1 MTTSTSSTPT
11 GASCWIC
18 LEEGPDEEGKPLI
31 RNCSCRGQSGFSH
44 VSCIIKYAQKKTLQ
58 LDESKV
64 TSGDYMLGGPHW
76 QPWKTCPNC
85 NQDYNNE
92 LLLELA
98 ESYLSFTKES
108 APYEHVEEG
117 LPSSLFP
124 CDPLRYV
131 DGLYHKLNVL
141 SIFITVDT
149 DMCKNAKELALTII
163 SLAQT
168 INAANS
174 MKINSSMGKR
184 FELFIVESMTYIQ
197 LGSLAENDARIKL
210 VSIEEGFTN
219 AIKHYESCQSLSSSV
234 GYEEGVNY
242 AKSKIAMARNVID
255 RARGVYNPTM
265 KNNLPYLRA
274 AHERVNNAESGFELL
289 NGLIHSNHG
298 IESQRLV
305 AELLRSSRR
314 AHGTEHDIT
323 KKIDKTAELVSTRSV
338 SIFAADG
345 KTKVEYH
352 ALHYDGDKL
361 CVKGPISRPRK
372 VEEES
377 TIHVSEDEFRFYAG
391 TPVVCHGLQKA
402 SHLIGEIGDVRSY
415 DEKSG
420 RYEVHFEDESYKPC
434 RVKHAN
440 LRIIF
445 ELPDDNTTGEDD
457 EDYEGI
463 D

>member
-1 MTTSTSSTPT
+1 MTSSTSSTT
-11 GASCWIC
+11 IGASCWIC

-58 LDESKV
+58 LDESK
-64 TSGDYMLGGPHW
+64 TASGDYMLGGPHW

-108 APYEHVEEG
+108 APYEHIEDG
-117 LPSSLFP
+117 IPSELFP

-131 DGLYHKLNVL
+131 DALYHKNVL
-141 SIFITVDT
+141 SIFIKDDT
-149 DMCKNAKELALTII
+149 DARKYAKDVASKII
-163 SLAQT
+163 SLTQT
-168 INAANS
+168 IKAENS
-174 MKINSSMGKR
+174 MTINSSMGKR
-184 FELFIVESMTYIQ
+184 FELFIVESMSYMQ
-197 LGSLAENDARIKL
+197 LGILAENDARLKL

-219 AIKHYESCQSLSSSV
+219 AIKHYESCQSLSRSV
-234 GYEEGVNY
+234 GYEEGVSH
-242 AKSKIAMARNVID
+242 AQSKIALARSVID

-274 AHERVNNAESGFELL
+274 AHERVNNVESGYELL
-289 NGLIHSNHG
+289 NGLIHTNRG
-298 IESQRLV
+298 IESQRLL

-314 AHGTEHDIT
+314 AHGSDHEKT
-323 KKIDKTAELVSTRSV
+323 KKIEKTAELVSARSV
-338 SIFAADG
+338 SISAADG

-361 CVKGPISRPRK
+361 CVKGPISRPRRM
-372 VEEES
+372 EEES
-377 TIHVSEDEFRFYAG
+377 TINVSEDEFRFYAG

-434 RVKHAN
+434 RVKHEN

-445 ELPDDNTTGEDD
+445 ELPDDNTTGEGD